1 MSEDKKK
8 PPHISK
14 NMVAALR
21 SAKCALLSQA
31 DHLLRDYETSAFY
44 KKECA
49 ASSIVIEG
57 VEDLYGKAALI
68 TDWLARHFPVENNE
82 GEK

>member
-1 MSEDKKK
+1 MSECEKQK
-8 PPHISK
+8 PHVSK

-31 DHLLRDYETSAFY
+31 DQVLREYETSAFY
-44 KKECA
+44 RKDCA
-49 ASSIVIEG
+49 ASRIVIEG
-57 VEDLYGKAALI
+57 VEDLYGKAAVI
-68 TDWLARHFPVENNE
+68 ADWLARHFPVEQNE